1 MRLLERVRS
10 SLFFVPM
17 LFVVGAVLLG
27 EASLAVDRAVSVDGT
42 DLPWRLGSTVGAAR
56 AVLTTVAAATITFA
70 GIAFSVALLIFQ
82 LASSQYSPRVIHG
95 LFRDPFNKRVM
106 GFVVGTF
113 SYCLVV
119 LRTVRSET
127 EDGGEAVI
135 PYLSVGLAVVLG
147 ISAVLAI
154 IAFIDHAAHMM
165 DVSEILQRV
174 TDDTIEQAGGAAPVS
189 DRPELEESTPSTPEH
204 PGVVVRFDSNGWL
217 QQVDH
222 EALLGLVGDGG
233 MVELHS
239 APGRY
244 AIADTALCTIWR
256 PVEDCGPDEL
266 AGRAR
271 AAVQLGATRTMQQD
285 HSYGLRQ
292 IVDVAVRALS
302 PGVNDPTTAQDAIF
316 HAAAVLCVL
325 VHQPTRAAISGAG
338 SRWLLLPEV
347 VRRDE
352 LVGLA
357 FDEIRLSARNDPTV
371 CIYLLEALRLVGDA
385 VREHGLDEVV
395 RHLER
400 QAALVVE
407 GVERAELP
415 ASDLARVRAAHATRF
430 SAGPSN

>member
-1 MRLLERVRS
+1 MRG

-17 LFVVGAVLLG
+17 LFVAAAVLVG

-42 DLPWRLGSTVGAAR
+42 ELPWRLGSTVDAAR

-82 LASSQYSPRVIHG
+82 MASSQYSPRVIHG

-113 SYCLVV
+113 TYCLVV
-119 LRTVRSET
+119 LRSVRSAT
-127 EDGGEAVI
+127 EEGGEAVI
-135 PYLSVGLAVVLG
+135 PYLSVGLAVILG
-147 ISAVLAI
+147 IAAVLAI

-165 DVSEILQRV
+165 DISEILQRV
-174 TDDTIEQAGGAAPVS
+174 TDDTIDQAGRGAPDHDGS
-189 DRPELEESTPSTPEH
+189 ELDEPPPSRPDH
-204 PGVVVRFDSNGWL
+204 PGVLVRFDSNGWV

-222 EALLGLVGDGG
+222 HALLGLVGDGG
-233 MVELHS
+233 LVELHS

-244 AIADTALCTIWR
+244 AVAETALCTIWR
-256 PVEDCGPDEL
+256 PTGDCGPDEL
-266 AGRAR
+266 AERAQ
-271 AAVQLGATRTMQQD
+271 AAVQLGGTRTMQQD
-285 HSYGLRQ
+285 QSYGLRQ

-316 HAAAVLCVL
+316 HATAVLCVL
-325 VHQPTRAAISGAG
+325 VQQPTLAAISGERG
-338 SRWLLLPEV
+338 RWLLLPEAI
-347 VRRDE
+347 RRDE

-371 CIYLLEALRLVGDA
+371 CVYLLEALRLLREA
-385 VREHGLDEVV
+385 VRQHELDEVV
-395 RHLER
+395 QDVER

-415 ASDLARVRAAHATRF
+415 AADLARVRAAHAKRF
-430 SAGPSN
+430 ATGPPG